1 MEEGG
6 QVREEEKE
14 RGGKERSKGW
24 EKGKRKEE
32 GSKTLRE
39 GKANRPHSQRV
50 LGLTGLPFLFW
61 QDSKL
66 DY

>member
-24 EKGKRKEE
+24 EKGKKKEE
-32 GSKTLRE
+32 GSKNVKG
-39 GKANRPHSQRV
+39 GKSKQ
-50 LGLTGLPFLFW
+50 TSLPKSARSDWTSLLILAR
-61 QDSKL
+61 QQT
-66 DY
+66 